1 MIFRI
6 HKHKGFPHLFIFHSS
21 KNHVSVQIPANG
33 WRTGKNLIKD
43 WKAAARNWMRRK
55 SEFNATTQKQTTHET
70 RKTNFL

>member
-1 MIFRI
+1 MPNAFT
-6 HKHKGFPHLFIFHSS
+6 
-21 KNHVSVQIPANG
+21 ANG

>member
-1 MIFRI
+1 MVKDYFLTINGSDTDAECFYD
-6 HKHKGFPHLFIFHSS
+6 HFT
-21 KNHVSVQIPANG
+21 ANG